1 MKLGTLK
8 CIAFSAFV
16 LTVGFVFSQ
25 EEEAILW
32 SPDLKLQWENF
43 KGRPFKTAW
52 ASAVTASGISYEF
65 SSVEN
70 NGRFELN
77 IKVDTYFYPAQSWYQ
92 PKLCDTVVLGHEQ
105 LHFDISELYAQKMRK
120 RLANATFT
128 KNVKTEI
135 KAIYKSILKELANFQ
150 KKYDYETNFSRN
162 LRQQLL
168 WNKEIEKR
176 LSAK

>member
-1 MKLGTLK
+1 MGTLK
-8 CIAFSAFV
+8 CIVFSTFV

-25 EEEAILW
+25 EEEAIPW

-70 NGRFELN
+70 NGRIELN
-77 IKVDTYFYPAQSWYQ
+77 IKIGTYFYPDQSWYQ
-92 PKLCDTVVLGHEQ
+92 PKLCDAVILSHEQ
-105 LHFDISELYAQKMRK
+105 LHFDISELYARKMRK
-120 RLANATFT
+120 RLAKATFT
-128 KNVKTEI
+128 KNVKAEI
-135 KAIYKSILKELANFQ
+135 KNIYKSVLKELSKFQ

-162 LRQQLL
+162 LQQQLL
-168 WNKEIEKR
+168 WNKKIEK
-176 LSAK
+176 LLLNK